1 MPKKIKDPKRIT
13 RKKFKHLMAKHQR
26 ALPKGKHRRIFQFL
40 PSELGIE
47 EPAKNEYRE
56 RRYYTAVVDTFKA
69 PAYMTKQEAKKAAA
83 EYYAQIRR
91 EILTEL
97 RQSMQSTIVIPEA
110 FDFDGPT
117 TVDLS
122 SLTTAGE
129 ENAEAQ

>member
-13 RKKFKHLMAKHQR
+13 RKKSKYLMAKQQKT
-26 ALPKGKHRRIFQFL
+26 LPKGKHRRIFQFL
-40 PSELGIE
+40 PSELGVQ
-47 EPAKNEYRE
+47 EPVKNEYRE

-69 PAYMTKQEAKKAAA
+69 PVYMSKQEAKKAAA

-97 RQSMQSTIVIPEA
+97 RQSMQSTIVIPEV
-110 FDFDGPT
+110 FDPEGLT
-117 TVDLS
+117 TIDLS

-129 ENAEAQ
+129 KNAEAQ